1 MFGAAVAAKVRL
13 VRYEFVVQYPGLLSQ
28 KLLNLS
34 RFRMQGLTRF
44 CLPES
49 GIGVALV
56 QPEIDHSGRIRDLVG
71 ELHDD
76 IALEDPG

>member
-13 VRYEFVVQYPGLLSQ
+13 VRYEFVVHPKLLSP
-28 KLLNLS
+28 KLLDLS

-76 IALEDPG
+76 IALDDPG